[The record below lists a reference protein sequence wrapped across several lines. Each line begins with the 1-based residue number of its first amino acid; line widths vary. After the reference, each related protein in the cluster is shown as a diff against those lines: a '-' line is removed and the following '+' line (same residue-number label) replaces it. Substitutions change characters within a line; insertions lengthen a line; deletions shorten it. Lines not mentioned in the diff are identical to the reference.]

1 MTKYNITPKKEKNAR
16 YQALLNEETK
26 DRLRDEI
33 LRIVVTERKYRDK
46 DYNTRQ
52 LAMDLKTNSR
62 YVSAVCATR
71 FHKNYSEF
79 VNDYRVNDAMSL
91 LADKRYVKMT
101 VEDIA
106 EMAGFST
113 RQSFYS
119 NFYKRVGVTP
129 RQYRLEQM
137 RKYPDLYGKLKK
149 S

>member
-46 DYNTRQ
+46 DYNTRK
-52 LAMDLKTNSR
+52 LAADLNTNSR

-71 FHKNYSEF
+71 FHKNYPEL

-91 LADKRYVKMT
+91 LADKRYVKLT

-119 NFYKRVGVTP
+119 NFYKRLGITP
-129 RQYRLEQM
+129 RQYRIEQM
-137 RKYPDLYGKLKK
+137 KKNPDLYGKSK
-149 S
+149 